1 MKLPDLIIC
10 PFNRFN
16 LSYLQEMNI
25 SEPLS
30 QYLELTYP
38 TIMYHRFQL
47 LRAEEIMVNSDLY
60 DEQLQSILRQ
70 NNLNFSDFIQRASL
84 NCPAFFP
91 LRECTEDD
99 DESCINP
106 CSEATEMYTSAGR
119 CFRFPSSIQN
129 ASGYGHGY
137 SIIVNLPY
145 ELYHTGVNQILNDG
159 ILVKLVGD
167 GKGVNY
173 DMSLIPAGVHAIIP
187 LTATRY
193 DFMND
198 PPRYECEEDPFDAYS
213 SLHCFESCVHHGI
226 TEDKCK
232 CSLVAS
238 VNPKR
243 YDTCTAKVI
252 RACVIPEF
260 YNPDQHLQIEKCN
273 IKCKPPC
280 KSWAFTKQLSYAPLS
295 TNMVSKLTNGTQKE
309 SLKRTI
315 ILDIF
320 YEQLEYTTI
329 KHVVAM
335 PLPSL
340 IAQIGGQ
347 FSLWA
352 GGSLISLCQIVIYCS
367 RFIFN
372 RCSSKSSSC
381 AKRKSRRKRR
391 SRNCPLEKCDS
402 GATKTNNKI
411 SNGGVE
417 MKDKKCAPIAEIVDG
432 GGADS
437 QSSLSDKGLMTEEQL
452 I

>member
-1 MKLPDLIIC
+1 MPNPTHPTVDDSHRQPMERTSEGRNGNRDGQFRAQTTDRISCDGSDKARGMRLFRSFRSKRKSRSPHESTSDQSCSEQDDNLRIFSETTTLHGLRDVILSTSNCLKIVWAIILFFALLLTLQGCYEVLKEYSKKSVVISYFIQKKTSMKLPDLIIC

-99 DESCINP
+99 DENCINP

-198 PPRYECEEDPFDAYS
+198 PPRYECEEDPLDTYS

-226 TEDKCK
+226 AEDKCK

-243 YDTCTAKVI
+243 YDICTAKVI

-260 YNPDQHLQIEKCN
+260 YNPDQHLQVEKCN

-295 TNMVSKLTNGTQKE
+295 TNMV
-309 SLKRTI
+309 R
-315 ILDIF
+315 D
-320 YEQLEYTTI
+320 
-329 KHVVAM
+329 
-335 PLPSL
+335 
-340 IAQIGGQ
+340 
-347 FSLWA
+347 
-352 GGSLISLCQIVIYCS
+352 
-367 RFIFN
+367 
-372 RCSSKSSSC
+372 
-381 AKRKSRRKRR
+381 
-391 SRNCPLEKCDS
+391 
-402 GATKTNNKI
+402 
-411 SNGGVE
+411 
-417 MKDKKCAPIAEIVDG
+417 
-432 GGADS
+432 
-437 QSSLSDKGLMTEEQL
+437 
-452 I
+452 